1 MLTPVAVLCNIQE
14 LNLKRYFVLGEDN
27 SEGDIEQE
35 QLTPK
40 DVEPK
45 VKYTEENVPS
55 ASNDNSAMKPDS

>member
-1 MLTPVAVLCNIQE
+1 MLTTVAVLCNIRE

-45 VKYTEENVPS
+45 VKYTEESLPS
-55 ASNDNSAMKPDS
+55 VSEDNSAMKPDS